1 MSNVL
6 HEGDVG
12 TIITYYCLDGEDT
25 VDITS
30 ATVTKNLVFKKP
42 NGTKVTKAAT
52 FGDGTTAAG
61 GSGVEGILAYTTVAG
76 FLDATGEW
84 AVQGQ
89 VALTAGARSFTEE
102 RFHVHEK
109 L

>member
-12 TIITYYCLDGEDT
+12 TIITYYCRDGEDI
-25 VDITS
+25 VDISS
-30 ATVTKNLVFKKP
+30 ASATKNLVFKKP
-42 NGTKVTKAAT
+42 GGSTVTKAAS
-52 FGDGTTAAG
+52 FGDGSGGAG
-61 GSGVEGILAYTTVAG
+61 DGTEGILVYTTVAD
-76 FLDATGEW
+76 FLDTLGEW

-89 VALTAGARSFTEE
+89 VTLSSGARSFTEE